1 MKRLICFF
9 FGHKYTLAQNLTKH
23 SRRICC
29 TRCRQSFAM
38 NDDVRVVIE
47 WSAEFHRMY
56 EAQGIKITYQP
67 WEFNPEAP
75 MAEGE
80 E

>member
-1 MKRLICFF
+1 MKRLICMF
-9 FGHKYTLAQNLTKH
+9 FGHKYTLAQKLTPH

-47 WSAEFHRMY
+47 WDAEFHRMY
-56 EAQGIKITYQP
+56 EAQGTKITYQP
-67 WEFNPEAP
+67 WEFHSEAP
-75 MAEGE
+75 TAKGE
-80 E
+80 A